1 MLNAVSRFKDA
12 QELHDSDRINT
23 EVIRNGVAQLTIHMA
38 KLTDIGLYVCE
49 AHNHAGRARS
59 MVRLSVRGKV
69 VTRYDLYA

>member
-1 MLNAVSRFKDA
+1 
-12 QELHDSDRINT
+12 
-23 EVIRNGVAQLTIHMA
+23 MA

-69 VTRYDLYA
+69 VTMYDLYA